1 LAGLISS
8 LLVNRIFMR
17 QVGLAAS
24 ARPDTRYRQ
33 DSLHRA
39 NCATVLREKGMFKS
53 IAPIWQNL
61 RHLPRPKMFMRSS
74 TDTQEITN
82 GQHLAEQV
90 AGGVGSW
97 RFIGAQALIMVVW
110 VLINALAITR
120 IVHFDPFPFI
130 FLNLALSAE
139 AAFTGPILLIA
150 ANAGAAR
157 DHRQADRVEHL
168 VAQNTQLE
176 EQNEGLVEQLVNI
189 ERLIDQHVA
198 QSLAGRATEIHA
210 VYALTRELHRHLTN
224 DAEIGADSLWPTERP
239 GSASETGA

>member
-1 LAGLISS
+1 
-8 LLVNRIFMR
+8 
-17 QVGLAAS
+17 
-24 ARPDTRYRQ
+24 
-33 DSLHRA
+33 
-39 NCATVLREKGMFKS
+39 MFKS

-61 RHLPRPKMFMRSS
+61 RHLPRPKMFMRSPS
-74 TDTQEITN
+74 DTEGVTT

-97 RFIGAQALIMVVW
+97 GFIGTQALIMLAW

-157 DHRQADRVEHL
+157 DHRQSARIEQL
-168 VAQNTQLE
+168 AAQNAQLE
-176 EQNEGLVEQLVNI
+176 QQNQGLVEQVVGI

-198 QSLAGRATEIHA
+198 RSLSAHTTEIHA

-224 DAEIGADSLWPTERP
+224 GAEVGAECLWPDALPLKSPEA
-239 GSASETGA
+239 GS

>member
-1 LAGLISS
+1 
-8 LLVNRIFMR
+8 
-17 QVGLAAS
+17 
-24 ARPDTRYRQ
+24 
-33 DSLHRA
+33 
-39 NCATVLREKGMFKS
+39 MFKS

-61 RHLPRPKMFMRSS
+61 RHLPRPKMFMRSPS
-74 TDTQEITN
+74 DTEGVTT

-97 RFIGAQALIMVVW
+97 AFIGGQALLMLTW

-157 DHRQADRVEHL
+157 DHRQAARIEQL
-168 VAQNTQLE
+168 AAQNAQLE
-176 EQNEGLVEQLVNI
+176 QQNQGLVEQVVGI

-198 QSLAGRATEIHA
+198 QSLAAHTTEIHA
-210 VYALTRELHRHLTN
+210 VYALTRELHRHMTN
-224 DAEIGADSLWPTERP
+224 GAEVGAESLWPAAQPPRSP
-239 GSASETGA
+239 ETDS

>member
-1 LAGLISS
+1 
-8 LLVNRIFMR
+8 
-17 QVGLAAS
+17 
-24 ARPDTRYRQ
+24 
-33 DSLHRA
+33 
-39 NCATVLREKGMFKS
+39 MFKS

-74 TDTQEITN
+74 SDTEGVTT
-82 GQHLAEQV
+82 GQRLAEQV

-97 RFIGAQALIMVVW
+97 GFIGTQALIMLAW

-120 IVHFDPFPFI
+120 IIHFDPFPFI

-157 DHRQADRVEHL
+157 DHRQSARIEQL
-168 VAQNTQLE
+168 AAQNAQLE
-176 EQNEGLVEQLVNI
+176 RQNQGLVEQVVGI
-189 ERLIDQHVA
+189 ERLIDQHVSR
-198 QSLAGRATEIHA
+198 SLSAHTSEIHA

-224 DAEIGADSLWPTERP
+224 DAEVGAECHWPDALPPQSPEA
-239 GSASETGA
+239 GS

>member
-1 LAGLISS
+1 
-8 LLVNRIFMR
+8 
-17 QVGLAAS
+17 
-24 ARPDTRYRQ
+24 
-33 DSLHRA
+33 
-39 NCATVLREKGMFKS
+39 MFKS

-61 RHLPRPKMFMRSS
+61 RHLPRPKMFMRSPS
-74 TDTQEITN
+74 DTEGVTT

-90 AGGVGSW
+90 AGSVGSW
-97 RFIGAQALIMVVW
+97 GFIGTQALIMLAW

-150 ANAGAAR
+150 ANAGAVR
-157 DHRQADRVEHL
+157 DHRQSARIEQL
-168 VAQNTQLE
+168 AGQNAELE
-176 EQNEGLVEQLVNI
+176 KQNQGLVEQVVGI

-198 QSLAGRATEIHA
+198 RSIAARSTEIHA

-224 DAEIGADSLWPTERP
+224 DAEVGAECLWPDAQPHNSPTT
-239 GSASETGA
+239 GS

>member
-1 LAGLISS
+1 
-8 LLVNRIFMR
+8 
-17 QVGLAAS
+17 
-24 ARPDTRYRQ
+24 
-33 DSLHRA
+33 
-39 NCATVLREKGMFKS
+39 MFKT

-61 RHLPRPKMFMRSS
+61 RHLPRPKMFMRSPS
-74 TDTQEITN
+74 DTEGVTT

-97 RFIGAQALIMVVW
+97 GFIGTQALIMLTW

-150 ANAGAAR
+150 ANAGASR
-157 DHRQADRVEHL
+157 DHRQSARIEEL
-168 VAQNTQLE
+168 AAQNKQLE
-176 EQNEGLVEQLVNI
+176 EQSEALVEQLVGI

-198 QSLAGRATEIHA
+198 QSLSAHSTELRA
-210 VYALTRELHRHLTN
+210 VYALTRDLHRHLTN
-224 DAEIGADSLWPTERP
+224 DAEVGADCLWPPEPP
-239 GSASETGA
+239 GAASESDS